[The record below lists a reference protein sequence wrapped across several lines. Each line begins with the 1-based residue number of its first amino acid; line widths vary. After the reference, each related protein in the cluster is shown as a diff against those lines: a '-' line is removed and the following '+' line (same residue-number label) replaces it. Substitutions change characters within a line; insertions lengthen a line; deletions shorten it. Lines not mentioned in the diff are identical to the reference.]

1 MNAIE
6 LKTLCVCV
14 SLSCSLSC
22 GCVCVVSYVW
32 PIPCG
37 IRLEL
42 NPDRQPEHSLIITRL
57 ITAALSYDIRAANIH
72 VSSRDQAACEA
83 RKEIGECYWIM
94 IWKCYV

>member
-42 NPDRQPEHSLIITRL
+42 NPDRQSEHSLIIIRL
-57 ITAALSYDIRAANIH
+57 ITADICVAILH
-72 VSSRDQAACEA
+72 VS
-83 RKEIGECYWIM
+83 
-94 IWKCYV
+94 